1 MLILRWILAA
11 AAVGVLASRP
21 RSARAAAV
29 LGMLAAGDL
38 LAGAHVGPAVTTVA
52 PLLAFLAAA
61 LTLAALVERSGLARR
76 AASLLARRGRGRTAA
91 VYALTCLLC
100 VALTCAVSLDG
111 AVVLMVPLALAL
123 GEDFGVP
130 VRPLLLAII
139 VVANASSIAVPQ
151 GNPTN
156 LVLIA
161 RLHLSPAA
169 FTAHMLLPGL
179 LAAAVCAGSVAWL
192 ERRALAGTYHPPRG
206 EQPPVS
212 PAELRA
218 AASLLT
224 AALVAWAATLLGIA
238 PWWPFAAVVAL
249 AVALPGARVPL
260 VVPWRI
266 AVQVAALVIVIGGL
280 ALGVPE
286 LPGGPLGLLAVACV
300 LGAAAAITN
309 NLPASVWAGALLAA
323 PTGYAA
329 SIGLAIGPLATP
341 QGSVATLIA
350 ADLAGDAAPALPLRR
365 FLPIAAAAL
374 LCATLLSSSG
384 L

>member
-11 AAVGVLASRP
+11 AAVAVLALRP
-21 RSARAAAV
+21 RSARAAGV
-29 LGMLAAGDL
+29 LGALGAGDL
-38 LAGAHVGPAVTTVA
+38 LAGARVGPAVTTVA

-61 LTLAALVERSGLARR
+61 LTLAGLVERSGLARR
-76 AASLLARRGRGRTAA
+76 GAALLARHGHGRAA
-91 VYALTCLLC
+91 MVYALTCVLC
-100 VALTCAVSLDG
+100 AALTCAVSLDG

-123 GEDFGVP
+123 SEDFGVP
-130 VRPLLLAII
+130 VRPLLLGVIT
-139 VVANASSIAVPQ
+139 VANASSIAVPQ

-161 RLHLSPAA
+161 RLHLSPSA

-179 LAAAVCAGSVAWL
+179 VAAAVCAGSVAL
-192 ERRALAGTYHPPRG
+192 LERGALSHAYRPPRGARRPLSPAERRAA
-206 EQPPVS
+206 
-212 PAELRA
+212 
-218 AASLLT
+218 
-224 AALVAWAATLLGIA
+224 AALVVAALAAWTATLLGIA

-249 AVALPGARVPL
+249 AVALPGGSAPL

-266 AVQVAALVIVIGGL
+266 AVQLAGLVVVTGGL
-280 ALGVPE
+280 GLGAPV
-286 LPGGPLGLLAVACV
+286 LPGGPLGLLALAGI
-300 LGAAAAITN
+300 LGAAAATVN

-350 ADLAGDAAPALPLRR
+350 ADLAGDAAPALPLRW
-365 FLPIAAAAL
+365 FVPITAAAL
-374 LCATLLSSSG
+374 ASATLLSCSG

>member
-1 MLILRWILAA
+1 MLILRWSLAA
-11 AAVGVLASRP
+11 TAVAVLALRP
-21 RSARAAAV
+21 HSARAAAV
-29 LGMLAAGDL
+29 LGALAAADVLTG
-38 LAGAHVGPAVTTVA
+38 VNIGPMLTTVA

-61 LTLAALVERSGLARR
+61 LTLAALVERSGLVRR
-76 AASLLARRGRGRTAA
+76 AASLLAGHGDGRIVV
-91 VYALTCLLC
+91 VYGLTCLVC
-100 VALTCAVSLDG
+100 FVLTCAVSLDG
-111 AVVLMVPLALAL
+111 AVVLMVPLAL
-123 GEDFGVP
+123 GENFGVP
-130 VRPLLLAII
+130 VRPLLLGII

-156 LVLIA
+156 LVLIT
-161 RLHLSPAA
+161 RLHLSPGV
-169 FTAHMLLPGL
+169 FTAHMLLPGV
-179 LAAAVCAGSVAWL
+179 LAAVLCAGSVAWL
-192 ERRALAGTYHPPRG
+192 ERRALAGTYRPPLG
-206 EQPPVS
+206 ERPRLAR
-212 PAELRA
+212 AELRA
-218 AASLLT
+218 AASLL
-224 AALVAWAATLLGIA
+224 AAAVAAWAATLLGIP

-249 AVALPGARVPL
+249 AALRSGADVPR

-266 AVQVAALVIVIGGL
+266 GVQVAALVIVIGGL

-300 LGAAAAITN
+300 LGVAAAIMN
-309 NLPASVWAGALLAA
+309 NLPASVWAGAMLAA

-350 ADLAGDAAPALPLRR
+350 ADLAGEAAPVLPLRR

>member
-1 MLILRWILAA
+1 MLTLQWILA
-11 AAVGVLASRP
+11 VLAVAVLTWRP

-29 LGMLAAGDL
+29 LGLLAAGDL
-38 LAGAHVGPAVTTVA
+38 LAGARVGAAATTVA

-61 LTLAALVERSGLARR
+61 LTLARLVERSGLARR
-76 AASLLARRGRGRTAA
+76 AASLLAERGRGRAAA

-123 GEDFGVP
+123 SEDFAVP
-130 VRPLLLAII
+130 VQPLLLGII

-161 RLHLSPAA
+161 RLHLSPEA

-179 LAAAVCAGSVAWL
+179 VAAAIGAGSVAWL
-192 ERRALAGTYHPPRG
+192 ERRALAGTYRPPRG
-206 EQPPVS
+206 GRS
-212 PAELRA
+212 SLTAAERRA
-218 AASLLT
+218 AAALLG
-224 AALVAWAATLLGIA
+224 AGLVAWAATLLGIA
-238 PWWPFAAVVAL
+238 PWWPFAAVVAV
-249 AVALPGARVPL
+249 AVALPGARVAL

-280 ALGVPE
+280 ALGVPA
-286 LPGGPLGLLAVACV
+286 LPVSPLGLLAIASV
-300 LGAAAAITN
+300 LGAAAATTN

-341 QGSVATLIA
+341 QGSVATLIV

-365 FLPIAAAAL
+365 FIPIAAAAL
-374 LCATLLSSSG
+374 LGATLLSLSG

>member
-11 AAVGVLASRP
+11 AAVAVLASRP

-29 LGMLAAGDL
+29 LGVLAAGDL
-38 LAGAHVGPAVTTVA
+38 LAGAHAEPAVTTVA

-61 LTLAALVERSGLARR
+61 LTLAGLVERSGLARR
-76 AASLLARRGRGRTAA
+76 VASLLAERAHGRTAV
-91 VYALTCLLC
+91 VYVLTCLLC

-130 VRPLLLAII
+130 VRPLLLGIV

-161 RLHLSPAA
+161 RLHLSPGA
-169 FTAHMLLPGL
+169 FTAHMLLPGV

-192 ERRALAGTYHPPRG
+192 ERRALAGTYHPPRR
-206 EQPPVS
+206 EQPPLT
-212 PAELRA
+212 PAELLA

-249 AVALPGARVPL
+249 AVALPGARAPL

-280 ALGVPE
+280 ALGVPG
-286 LPGGPLGLLAVACV
+286 LPGGPLVLLAVAAV
-300 LGAAAAITN
+300 LGAAAAVTN
-309 NLPASVWAGALLAA
+309 NLPASVWAGALLAS

-365 FLPIAAAAL
+365 FVPIAAAAL
-374 LCATLLSSSG
+374 VCATLLSSAG

>member
-11 AAVGVLASRP
+11 TAVGVLARRP
-21 RSARAAAV
+21 RSARAAAL
-29 LGMLAAGDL
+29 LGVLAAGDL
-38 LAGAHVGPAVTTVA
+38 LAGARVGPAVTTVA

-61 LTLAALVERSGLARR
+61 LTLAGIVERSGLARR
-76 AASLLARRGRGRTAA
+76 GAALLARRGHGRTAA

-100 VALTCAVSLDG
+100 VALTSAVSLDG

-130 VRPLLLAII
+130 VRPLLLGII
-139 VVANASSIAVPQ
+139 VVANASSIALPQ

-192 ERRALAGTYHPPRG
+192 ERAALSGSYDAPRG
-206 EQPPVS
+206 ERRPLSSAQ
-212 PAELRA
+212 RQA
-218 AASLLT
+218 AASFLA
-224 AALVAWAATLLGIA
+224 AALAAWTSTFLGIA

-249 AVALPGARVPL
+249 AAALPGARAAL

-286 LPGGPLGLLAVACV
+286 LPGGPLGLLAIAAV
-300 LGAAAAITN
+300 LGGVAAVTN

-350 ADLAGDAAPALPLRR
+350 ADLAGEDAPGLRLR
-365 FLPIAAAAL
+365 HFAPIAAAAL
-374 LCATLLSSSG
+374 AGATLLSWSG

>member
-11 AAVGVLASRP
+11 VAVVVLARRP

-29 LGMLAAGDL
+29 LGALGAGDL
-38 LAGAHVGPAVTTVA
+38 LAGARVGPAVTTVA

-61 LTLAALVERSGLARR
+61 LTLAGLVERSGLAGRG
-76 AASLLARRGRGRTAA
+76 AALLARRGHGRTAE

-123 GEDFGVP
+123 SEDFGVP
-130 VRPLLLAII
+130 VRPLLLGVIT
-139 VVANASSIAVPQ
+139 VANASSIAVPQ

-179 LAAAVCAGSVAWL
+179 IAAAVCAGSVAWL
-192 ERRALAGTYHPPRG
+192 EREALSQAYRAPRG
-206 EQPPVS
+206 ARRPLS
-212 PAELRA
+212 LAERRA
-218 AASLLT
+218 AASLVV
-224 AALVAWAATLLGIA
+224 AALVAWVSTLLGIA
-238 PWWPFAAVVAL
+238 PWWPFAGVVAL
-249 AVALPGARVPL
+249 ALALPGGSAPL

-266 AVQVAALVIVIGGL
+266 AVQVAGLVVVIGGL
-280 ALGVPE
+280 GLGVPV
-286 LPGGPLGLLAVACV
+286 LPGGPLGLLALAV
-300 LGAAAAITN
+300 LVGAAAATIN
-309 NLPASVWAGALLAA
+309 NLPASVWAGALLAS

-350 ADLAGDAAPALPLRR
+350 ADLAGDAAPALTLRR
-365 FLPIAAAAL
+365 FLPITAVAL
-374 LCATLLSSSG
+374 VSATLLSCSG